1 MLAEVEDFV
10 LHQVH
15 RFVGEHSGLGE
26 FAAGRLD
33 AWGEGGVLE
42 VVEAVVAEVEIDEV
56 GGGEVAEGVWGE
68 GRGGVAVDCGVVR
81 LEMGVVEMGVGIP
94 TTPLLLA
101 RDWAAVLRTFA
112 LVVRKMVFGFLTTLR
127 FAIVVELVGC
137 RRTRRSR

>member
-1 MLAEVEDFV
+1 MRGGRGACWRWLKPW
-10 LHQVH
+10 L
-15 RFVGEHSGLGE
+15 RRSGLTGLVDE
-26 FAAGRLD
+26 RDG
-33 AWGEGGVLE
+33 
-42 VVEAVVAEVEIDEV
+42 VAEAELDEV
-56 GGGEVAEGVWGE
+56 GVGEVAEGGWGE

-81 LEMGVVEMGVGIP
+81 LEMGVVEMGVSVP